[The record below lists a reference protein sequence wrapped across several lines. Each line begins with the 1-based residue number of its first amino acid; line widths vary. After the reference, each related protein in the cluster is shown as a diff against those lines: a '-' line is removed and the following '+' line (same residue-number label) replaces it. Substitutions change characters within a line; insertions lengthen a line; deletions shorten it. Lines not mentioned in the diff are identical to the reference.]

1 MMRTMRDLF
10 DSMPAYVQAVE
21 KAAELVVALLGD
33 APESALLV
41 GSGLGGMVDRF
52 DVHKRLDNADI
63 PGASI
68 PGVPSHKGQLTSVS
82 SDGCPA
88 WILDGRVHLYEGAS
102 PRQVVFLVRVLA
114 RAGVKRLFITNA
126 AGGMNLSFGL
136 GDLMLIADHINFMG
150 VNPLEGPNH
159 DAWGPRFPDMSDPYA
174 AHLRE
179 HLTAT
184 ATQAG
189 LTLRSGVYIGIKGPN
204 LETRAE
210 YRMLR
215 QLGADA
221 VGMSTVPETLAAVH
235 MGMAVAG
242 VSVITDLCDPDH
254 LEPVSIDQ
262 ILATAASAEPALAEL
277 ARAFIHGESR

>member
-1 MMRTMRDLF
+1 MRDLF
-10 DSMPAYVQAVE
+10 DTMPAHVQAVE
-21 KAAELVVALLGD
+21 KAAELVVTLLGD
-33 APESALLV
+33 APECAVLV
-41 GSGLGGMVDRF
+41 GSGLGGLVDRF
-52 DVHKRLDNADI
+52 AVHQRLDNADI
-63 PGASI
+63 PGAAV

-82 SDGCPA
+82 ADGHPA

-136 GDLMLIADHINFMG
+136 GDLMLISDHINFMG

-159 DAWGPRFPDMSDPYA
+159 DAWGPRFPDMSNPYA
-174 AHLRE
+174 TRLQKQMQDAASH
-179 HLTAT
+179 
-184 ATQAG
+184 AG
-189 LTLRSGVYIGIKGPN
+189 IALKTGVYIGIKGPN

-215 QLGADA
+215 QLGADV

-235 MGMAVAG
+235 MGMEVAG
-242 VSVITDLCDPDH
+242 VSVITDICDPEH

-262 ILATAASAEPALAEL
+262 ILATAAAAEPALAL
-277 ARAFIHGESR
+277 LVRAFIHGES

>member
-1 MMRTMRDLF
+1 MHDPF

-21 KAAELVVALLGD
+21 KAAELVVTLLGD
-33 APESALLV
+33 APATAVLV
-41 GSGLGGMVDRF
+41 GSGLGSMVDRF
-52 DVHKRLDNADI
+52 HVHHRLDNADI
-63 PGASI
+63 PGASV

-82 SDGCPA
+82 ADGHPA

-126 AGGMNLSFGL
+126 AGGINLSYGL
-136 GDLMLIADHINFMG
+136 GDLMLISDHINFMG

-174 AHLRE
+174 SRLRDQ
-179 HLTAT
+179 LTQT
-184 ATQAG
+184 AEREG
-189 LTLRSGVYIGIKGPN
+189 LVLRSGVYVGIKGPN

-215 QLGADA
+215 QLGADV

-235 MGMAVAG
+235 MGMEVAG
-242 VSVITDLCDPDH
+242 VSVVTDMCDPDD
-254 LEPVSIDQ
+254 LKPVSIDQ
-262 ILATAASAEPALAEL
+262 ILSAAAAAEPSLARL
-277 ARAFIHGESR
+277 VRAFILGES